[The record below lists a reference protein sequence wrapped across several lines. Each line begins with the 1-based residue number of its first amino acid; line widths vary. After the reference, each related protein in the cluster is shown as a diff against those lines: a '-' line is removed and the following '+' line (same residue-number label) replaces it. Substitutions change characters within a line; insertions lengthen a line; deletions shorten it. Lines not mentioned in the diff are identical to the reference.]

1 VPQVPDLV
9 VSLIADIDSA
19 KQLIVERAKEL
30 YSRGLFSTSG
40 GNISA
45 RVGDTIVMTPRRA
58 SEGGW
63 RIDVQDLTTCDLEG
77 NIIQK
82 GRGPSIDLDLHLVAY
97 NTLPAKGAIHSHHPL
112 PSAFAFAG
120 VPLVT
125 QEGGEWRGLDRIPL
139 IPYAP
144 PGSTELTAHLIEGF
158 QQLRETFQKHRY
170 GIVLMKKHGAFIV
183 GENVDAAIRA
193 YDRLVET
200 SLLVILQKTI
210 QL

>member
-1 VPQVPDLV
+1 MT
-9 VSLIADIDSA
+9 ADIDSV
-19 KQLIVERAKEL
+19 KELIVERAKEL

-45 RVGDTIVMTPRRA
+45 RIHDTIVMTPRRA

-63 RIDVQDLTTCDLEG
+63 KINVQDLAVCDLEG
-77 NIIQK
+77 NIIES
-82 GRGPSIDLDLHLVAY
+82 GRGPSIDLDLHLAAY

-120 VPLVT
+120 VPLVA
-125 QEGGEWRGLDRIPL
+125 QEGGEWRGLDKIPL

-144 PGSTELTAHLIEGF
+144 PGSTELVAHLTEGF
-158 QQLRETFQKHRY
+158 RQLRERFEKHGY

-183 GENVDAAIRA
+183 GKDVDFAIRA
-193 YDRLVET
+193 YDRLLEA
-200 SLLVILQKTI
+200 SLLVVLQKII

>member
-1 VPQVPDLV
+1 MTTEV
-9 VSLIADIDSA
+9 DSV
-19 KQLIVERAKEL
+19 KELIVERAREL

-45 RVGDTIVMTPRRA
+45 RVGDTIVITPRRA

-63 RIDVQDLTTCDLEG
+63 KIQVQDLTTCNLEG

-82 GRGPSIDLDLHLVAY
+82 GLGPSIDLDLHLAAY
-97 NTLPAKGAIHSHHPL
+97 KTLPAKGAIHSHHPL

-125 QEGGEWRGLDRIPL
+125 QEGGEWRGLDKTPL
-139 IPYAP
+139 VPYAP
-144 PGSTELTAHLIEGF
+144 PGSTELTAHLVEGF
-158 QQLRETFQKHRY
+158 QQIRGTFEEHRY

-183 GENVDAAIRA
+183 GKDVGSAIRA
-193 YDRLVET
+193 YDRLLEA
-200 SLLVILQKTI
+200 SLLVILQKLI
-210 QL
+210 RL